1 MQATFMN
8 LPDHILS
15 YTTEPVTSRVI
26 LREQHTSAGSGAKR
40 DHAFNANDQI
50 RHDLL
55 NCLNAL
61 NLRLTLLERSQRT
74 HEEHYRVIHECMAR
88 LRTLID
94 QYTEQRAHTARP
106 TAAQPA
112 AFDLIE
118 LASQIIDSYLPLMQE
133 KRHAVIFRTD
143 ANRLI
148 ITGMRV
154 QFERMIDNLL
164 SNACKYTPENGRI
177 VVDIYAQDAL
187 LNIVV
192 EDNGIGV
199 SVDERQSILERF
211 YRSQTVQLLN
221 LPGSGLGLSI
231 VKDIVDELGGA
242 LKIQSQPGCG
252 SAFMIQLPLR

>member
-26 LREQHTSAGSGAKR
+26 LREQHTSAGSGVKR
-40 DHAFNANDQI
+40 DHAFNTNEQI

-74 HEEHYRVIHECMAR
+74 HEEHYRVIHECMTR

-94 QYTEQRAHTARP
+94 QYTEQHAHPARP
-106 TAAQPA
+106 TAAQPV

-148 ITGMRV
+148 VTGMRM
-154 QFERMIDNLL
+154 QFERLIDNLL

-187 LNIVV
+187 LNILV

-199 SVDERQSILERF
+199 SIDEQQTILERF